1 MALWKDWRFIVGVI
15 GAYILLYVTFFDSD
29 IFWYI
34 YTAAAL
40 FFMSISIISEPID
53 DQQNTNRFM
62 LYGIGSGIVLYVL
75 FAAGYALL
83 KVLPLSVEEHVSSIY
98 ALFSPV
104 FIWHYIVL
112 VLIIIPG
119 EELFFRG
126 FIQKR
131 LGRYM
136 NEWAAMVIA
145 ALFYA
150 SVFIYSGEW
159 IWMLA
164 ALCGGVFWGSLYIW
178 RKSIPL
184 LIISHLIFD
193 LLFIIFLPLG

>member
-1 MALWKDWRFIVGVI
+1 MALWKDWRFILGVAA
-15 GAYILLYVTFFDSD
+15 AYVLLYVTFLDKD

-34 YTAAAL
+34 YTAATL
-40 FFMSISIISEPID
+40 FFISISIISEPID

-62 LYGIGSGIVLYVL
+62 LYGIVSGVVLYVL

-83 KVLPLSVEEHVSSIY
+83 KLLPLSAEEHVTSIY
-98 ALFSPV
+98 ALFSPI

-112 VLIIIPG
+112 VLIMIPG

-131 LGRYM
+131 LTRYV
-136 NEWAAMVIA
+136 NKWIAMVIA
-145 ALFYA
+145 AMFYA
-150 SVFIYSGEW
+150 SVFVFSGEW
-159 IWMLA
+159 LWMA
-164 ALCGGVFWGSLYIW
+164 AAFCGGLFWGSLYIW
-178 RKSIPL
+178 RKSIPM

-193 LLFIIFLPLG
+193 LLFVVFLPLA

>member
-1 MALWKDWRFIVGVI
+1 MALWKDWRFILGVAA
-15 GAYILLYVTFFDSD
+15 AYVLLYVTFLDKD

-34 YTAAAL
+34 YTAATL
-40 FFMSISIISEPID
+40 FFISISIISEPID

-62 LYGIGSGIVLYVL
+62 LYGILSGVVLYAL

-83 KVLPLSVEEHVSSIY
+83 KLMPVAAEEHVSSIY

-136 NEWAAMVIA
+136 NKWAAMVIA

-150 SVFIYSGEW
+150 SVFVFSGEW
-159 IWMLA
+159 LWMMA
-164 ALCGGVFWGSLYIW
+164 ALCGGLFWGSLYIW
-178 RKSIPL
+178 RKSIPM

-193 LLFIIFLPLG
+193 LLFVVFLPLA

>member
-1 MALWKDWRFIVGVI
+1 MALWKDGRFILGVAA
-15 GAYILLYVTFFDSD
+15 AYILLYVTFLDKD

-34 YTAAAL
+34 YTAASL
-40 FFMSISIISEPID
+40 FFISISIVSESID

-62 LYGIGSGIVLYVL
+62 LYGVASGVVLYAL

-83 KVLPLSVEEHVSSIY
+83 KLLPVSAEEHVSSIY

-131 LGRYM
+131 LGHYM
-136 NEWAAMVIA
+136 NQWIAMLLA

-150 SVFIYSGEW
+150 SIYIFSGEW
-159 IWMLA
+159 LWMAA
-164 ALCGGVFWGSLYIW
+164 ALVGGLFWGTLYIW

-193 LLFIIFLPLG
+193 LLFIVFFPLA

>member
-1 MALWKDWRFIVGVI
+1 MALWKDWRFIFGVAA
-15 GAYILLYVTFFDSD
+15 AYVLLYITFLDKD

-40 FFMSISIISEPID
+40 FFISISIISEPID

-62 LYGIGSGIVLYVL
+62 LYGVVSGVVLYAL
-75 FAAGYALL
+75 FVAGYALL
-83 KVLPLSVEEHVSSIY
+83 KLLPVSAEEHVSSIY

-112 VLIIIPG
+112 VLILIPG

-131 LGRYM
+131 LGRYI
-136 NEWAAMVIA
+136 NKWAAMVIA

-150 SVFIYSGEW
+150 SVFVFSGEW
-159 IWMLA
+159 LWMAA
-164 ALCGGVFWGSLYIW
+164 ALCGGLFWGSLYIW

-193 LLFIIFLPLG
+193 LLFVIFLPLA

>member
-1 MALWKDWRFIVGVI
+1 MALWKDWRFIIGVI
-15 GAYILLYVTFFDSD
+15 AAYILLYVTFYDRD

-40 FFMSISIISEPID
+40 FFISISIISEPID

-62 LYGIGSGIVLYVL
+62 LYGIVSGVLLYTL

-83 KVLPLSVEEHVSSIY
+83 KIMPVSAEEHASSIY

-104 FIWHYIVL
+104 FVWHYIVL

-131 LGRYM
+131 LNYYM
-136 NEWAAMVIA
+136 NEWGAMIIA

-159 IWMLA
+159 MWVLA
-164 ALCGGVFWGSLYIW
+164 AFCAGIFWGSLYIW

-193 LLFIIFLPLG
+193 LLFVVFLPLA

>member
-1 MALWKDWRFIVGVI
+1 MALWKDWRFILGVAA
-15 GAYILLYVTFFDSD
+15 AYILLYVTFLDKD

-34 YTAAAL
+34 YTAATL
-40 FFMSISIISEPID
+40 FFISISIISEPID

-62 LYGIGSGIVLYVL
+62 LYGILSGVVLYAL

-83 KVLPLSVEEHVSSIY
+83 KLMPVSAEEHVSSIY

-136 NEWAAMVIA
+136 NKWAAMVTA

-150 SVFIYSGEW
+150 SVFVFSGEW
-159 IWMLA
+159 LWMMA
-164 ALCGGVFWGSLYIW
+164 AFCGGLFWGSLYIW
-178 RKSIPL
+178 RKSIPM

-193 LLFIIFLPLG
+193 LLFVVFLPLA